1 MTEPIIR
8 IEHLRKEYPNHTPL
22 RDICAEI
29 HCGDVISLIGPSG
42 TGKSTLLRC
51 LNRLEEPT
59 SGIITVDGEDII
71 NPQTDIS
78 LVRRKMGM
86 VFQSFN
92 LFSNLN
98 IIENVIVAPMDLL
111 GIPRKKAYQEGME
124 LLKRVGLADKAESH
138 PRDLSGGQKQRAA
151 IARAIAM
158 HPKILLFD
166 EPTSALDPAMVGE
179 VLLVIRELAREGM
192 TMLIVT
198 HEMNFARD
206 VSNRIFYMDEGVI
219 YEEGTPEQI
228 FEHPQK
234 ERTKRFMKR
243 MKTLSMTISSATF
256 DLIGAVAEI
265 ENFGRDNRIQP
276 RDIRSIELT
285 LEEIVMQCLI
295 PETEHGTIHAP
306 IQVQIVQS
314 DTDGAITMALSYPG
328 RTYNPFISG
337 DELSVMIVRK
347 IAGNIEYQYDEKK
360 EINSL
365 RLFL

>member
-1 MTEPIIR
+1 MSLIEIR
-8 IEHLRKEYPNHTPL
+8 NLRKEYSPDVVPL
-22 RDICAEI
+22 KGVTIDIEAGE
-29 HCGDVISLIGPSG
+29 VISIIVPSG
-42 TGKSTLLRC
+42 AGKTTFLRC
-51 LNRLEEPT
+51 LNRLVTPT
-59 SGIITVDGEDII
+59 SGTIIVEGI
-71 NPQTDIS
+71 NVCEPGTD
-78 LVRRKMGM
+78 LTALRRKMGM

-228 FEHPQK
+228 FERPQK

-265 ENFGRDNRIQP
+265 ENFGRNNRVQP

-337 DELSVMIVRK
+337 DELSIMIVRK

-365 RLFL
+365 RIFL